1 MNKSSF
7 YFTGL
12 KSLLFLFLKFMI
24 NIMNPAKTIKA
35 PIKFKILV
43 KLASKRN
50 IPPKINKAPI
60 IIDSFMVKICI

>member
-1 MNKSSF
+1 
-7 YFTGL
+7 
-12 KSLLFLFLKFMI
+12 
-24 NIMNPAKTIKA
+24 MNPAKTIKA